1 MAKYEVKFSCGHTH
15 TVELFGK
22 MSERERKIK
31 YLEEHGICPEC
42 REREK
47 AVDCEEVEMHYSI
60 YKKDYS
66 DCKTKSGSYNA
77 KTKTIV
83 VYVPKNKDA
92 EKEAIKKIAEIAG
105 KELTESYC
113 NKVTKNLKTPFAEI
127 EKEFS
132 TKIETISDEDYKNKC
147 IKIFETIKMYKEKIG
162 EI

>member
-22 MSERERKIK
+22 MSERELKIK
-31 YLEEHGICPEC
+31 YLEEHGTCPEC
-42 REREK
+42 RESEN

-105 KELTESYC
+105 KEITERFSD
-113 NKVTKNLKTPFAEI
+113 NTKGYLNTPFAEI
-127 EKEFS
+127 EKEFNA
-132 TKIETISDEDYKNKC
+132 KIETISDEYYKIKC
-147 IKIFETIKMYKEKIG
+147 IKIFEVIKNYKKEIG